1 MRISRRISGDI
12 TPIKIQAALRDHEFI
27 LEGMIDDENIYYN
40 NGQHTYLSSS
50 KVVDLPSESNGVYGD
65 KFLLDYASASF
76 YDDVWLKLA
85 GYAKETHLYRKAKG
99 AVEISD
105 IETIKGGAGGAE
117 GAARMKDG
125 QIVIKKPP
133 EWKLLWAQSDNLNGA
148 PQSIVYDTKRSPLS
162 FPALTLSFRAGKKV
176 ELEAGTANAKG
187 ITRIERVVEET
198 PEQLT
203 IDFSVSFRDIDKEDE
218 YVYFYCE
225 VLADF
230 EKLL

>member
-1 MRISRRISGDI
+1 MRISRSISGDI

-85 GYAKETHLYRKAKG
+85 GYANETHLYRKAKG
-99 AVEISD
+99 AVEISG

-117 GAARMKDG
+117 SAARMKDG

-133 EWKLLWAQSDNLNGA
+133 EWKLLWAQATPLLMA
-148 PQSIVYDTKRSPLS
+148 PQSIVYSTKKSPLS
-162 FPALTLSFRAGKKV
+162 FPAIVLSFKAGKKA
-176 ELEAGTANAKG
+176 EIESDALNKSG
-187 ITRIERVVEET
+187 ITKVLRVVEET

-203 IDFSVSFRDIDKEDE
+203 IDFSVSFKNIDKEDE

-225 VLADF
+225 VMADF

>member
-1 MRISRRISGDI
+1 MRISRSISGDI

-99 AVEISD
+99 SVEISD

-117 GAARMKDG
+117 GAARMKEG
-125 QIVIKKPP
+125 QIIIKKPP
-133 EWKLLWAQSDNLNGA
+133 DWKLLWARSDNLIGA

-176 ELEAGTANAKG
+176 ELEEGTANAKG